1 MVSQRWDAR
10 VHRNFGLRRQRYC
23 WHCCFRAACCWHA
36 GEEDEGVVA
45 AEAAR
50 SLTDAGAGEDGV
62 GYVVVVF
69 VVAAIAV

>member
-1 MVSQRWDAR
+1 M
-10 VHRNFGLRRQRYC
+10 
-23 WHCCFRAACCWHA
+23 
-36 GEEDEGVVA
+36 A

-50 SLTDAGAGEDGV
+50 SLTDAGAGCGEDGV